1 MRKLTR
7 FLKFAISSYIIFYI
21 TFSMIY
27 ATLFLDSNRIV
38 KHLGWKPYV
47 VLSSSMQPKINRGD
61 VVVATWK
68 NPELLSYGD
77 VIVTKPKND
86 LTVVHYFA
94 GSEIRDNKL
103 HIRTRR
109 LGAVNKEEWDYWK
122 LTYNHYIGKSSF
134 RIPWVGNLIIFLTTP
149 IGVVSL
155 FVATFLLLILL

>member
-7 FLKFAISSYIIFYI
+7 FFKFAISSYIIFYL

-27 ATLFLDSNRIV
+27 TTVFLDSNRIV
-38 KHLGWKPYV
+38 KYLGWKPYV

-77 VIVTKPKND
+77 IIVTKPKNY

-94 GSEIRDNKL
+94 GTEIRDNKL
-103 HIRTRR
+103 YIRTRR

-122 LTYNHYIGKSSF
+122 LSYNHYIGKSSF
-134 RIPWVGNLIIFLTTP
+134 KIPWIGNLIIFLTTP

-155 FVATFLLLILL
+155 LVATFLLLILL